1 MTSILISRLQLNLKK
16 RPSEPSPQLPGVPGS
31 RTNTYIN
38 SYSKNRGSKQQSQES
53 TSFFTIGNLGQEVDD
68 SDDFIATIIDETPVE
83 DEMELFPTIRDT
95 HDQKLQSH
103 LAI

>member
-38 SYSKNRGSKQQSQES
+38 SYSKNRSSKQQSQES

-68 SDDFIATIIDETPVE
+68 SDDFIATILDETPVE

>member
-16 RPSEPSPQLPGVPGS
+16 RPSEVSPQLPGVPGS
-31 RTNTYIN
+31 RTNTYVN

-68 SDDFIATIIDETPVE
+68 NDDFIATILDETPVE
-83 DEMELFPTIRDT
+83 DEMELFPTIRE
-95 HDQKLQSH
+95 QKLQSH